1 MSTEEI
7 YQNIIEEAE
16 SLEQELIKLRREF
29 HQYPE
34 PGWMEMRTSARIA
47 ELLES
52 YGCDQVLMGT
62 EVCKA
67 DARMGVP
74 EESLLEQHYKEVNA
88 LEQVSEEK
96 LKKTRGGFTGVIGIL
111 HGKLSEERTASE
123 KASER
128 ASENQVLAFR
138 FDIDALPVTECE
150 DKDHFPEKQG
160 FRSICPGYM
169 HACGHDCH
177 TSMLLGAAR
186 LLWEEREN
194 LPGTVKL
201 LFQAAEEAFY
211 GSRYYV
217 DKGYLDDVDA
227 AMGMHVWPTGP
238 SGKVLVKDGELMASC
253 DNFIITVHG
262 VSSHGSEPQHG
273 KDAIVAASSI
283 LMNLQHIVSRIN
295 DPSNSLVVT
304 VGKIQ
309 AGTQFNIITDK
320 AVMEGTVRCYSKE
333 CRAMVE
339 ENMRRIVE
347 CTAAAEGCTAEL
359 EYFYIEP
366 SLVNAD
372 PMLTDIA
379 RKAAVKLYGEDGIE
393 EAKKATGSEDFS
405 YIMDK
410 IPSSVF
416 LFLGC
421 YDEEKGCVYPVH
433 NEKFKIDEDILHRGS
448 AEYAQFAADYLEK
461 MAKGE

>member
-1 MSTEEI
+1 
-7 YQNIIEEAE
+7 
-16 SLEQELIKLRREF
+16 
-29 HQYPE
+29 
-34 PGWMEMRTSARIA
+34 
-47 ELLES
+47 
-52 YGCDQVLMGT
+52 
-62 EVCKA
+62 
-67 DARMGVP
+67 
-74 EESLLEQHYKEVNA
+74 
-88 LEQVSEEK
+88 
-96 LKKTRGGFTGVIGIL
+96 
-111 HGKLSEERTASE
+111 
-123 KASER
+123 
-128 ASENQVLAFR
+128 
-138 FDIDALPVTECE
+138 
-150 DKDHFPEKQG
+150 
-160 FRSICPGYM
+160 
-169 HACGHDCH
+169 
-177 TSMLLGAAR
+177 
-186 LLWEEREN
+186 
-194 LPGTVKL
+194 
-201 LFQAAEEAFY
+201 
-211 GSRYYV
+211 
-217 DKGYLDDVDA
+217 
-227 AMGMHVWPTGP
+227 
-238 SGKVLVKDGELMASC
+238 MASC

-393 EAKKATGSEDFS
+393 EAKKATGSEDFPILWIRSHLLYS
-405 YIMDK
+405 Y
-410 IPSSVF
+410 S
-416 LFLGC
+416 
-421 YDEEKGCVYPVH
+421 
-433 NEKFKIDEDILHRGS
+433 
-448 AEYAQFAADYLEK
+448 
-461 MAKGE
+461 

>member
-1 MSTEEI
+1 
-7 YQNIIEEAE
+7 
-16 SLEQELIKLRREF
+16 
-29 HQYPE
+29 
-34 PGWMEMRTSARIA
+34 
-47 ELLES
+47 
-52 YGCDQVLMGT
+52 
-62 EVCKA
+62 
-67 DARMGVP
+67 
-74 EESLLEQHYKEVNA
+74 
-88 LEQVSEEK
+88 
-96 LKKTRGGFTGVIGIL
+96 
-111 HGKLSEERTASE
+111 
-123 KASER
+123 
-128 ASENQVLAFR
+128 
-138 FDIDALPVTECE
+138 
-150 DKDHFPEKQG
+150 
-160 FRSICPGYM
+160 
-169 HACGHDCH
+169 
-177 TSMLLGAAR
+177 MLLGAAR

>member
-1 MSTEEI
+1 
-7 YQNIIEEAE
+7 
-16 SLEQELIKLRREF
+16 
-29 HQYPE
+29 
-34 PGWMEMRTSARIA
+34 
-47 ELLES
+47 
-52 YGCDQVLMGT
+52 
-62 EVCKA
+62 
-67 DARMGVP
+67 
-74 EESLLEQHYKEVNA
+74 
-88 LEQVSEEK
+88 
-96 LKKTRGGFTGVIGIL
+96 
-111 HGKLSEERTASE
+111 
-123 KASER
+123 
-128 ASENQVLAFR
+128 
-138 FDIDALPVTECE
+138 
-150 DKDHFPEKQG
+150 
-160 FRSICPGYM
+160 M

-379 RKAAVKLYGEDGIE
+379 RKAAVKLYGEDGIL
-393 EAKKATGSEDFS
+393 S
-405 YIMDK
+405 I
-410 IPSSVF
+410 I
-416 LFLGC
+416 
-421 YDEEKGCVYPVH
+421 
-433 NEKFKIDEDILHRGS
+433 
-448 AEYAQFAADYLEK
+448 
-461 MAKGE
+461 

>member
-1 MSTEEI
+1 MNFAKRAEELSD
-7 YQNIIEEAE
+7 QIIKDRRY
-16 SLEQELIKLRREF
+16 LHQHPEL
-29 HQYPE
+29 
-34 PGWMEMRTSARIA
+34 S
-47 ELLES
+47 
-52 YGCDQVLMGT
+52 
-62 EVCKA
+62 
-67 DARMGVP
+67 
-74 EESLLEQHYKEVNA
+74 YKEKNTTAYLVA
-88 LEQVSEEK
+88 S
-96 LKKTRGGFTGVIGIL
+96 LKELGIPVQTFEDYTGCIATIKGGKPGKHTVLLRG
-111 HGKLSEERTASE
+111 
-123 KASER
+123 
-128 ASENQVLAFR
+128 
-138 FDIDALPVTECE
+138 DIDALPIKENSGVEFE
-150 DKDHFPEKQG
+150 SENEG
-160 FRSICPGYM
+160 VM

-238 SGKVLVKDGELMASC
+238 SGKVLVKDGKLMASC